1 MICEYS
7 SKYDVSSDR
16 PETSEQHLLKV
27 LLSRRSAWPL
37 VDPAPPED
45 VLNLAFDAALC
56 APDHGNL
63 RPWRFVVIRGAA
75 RTQLGE
81 IFAQAALRRD
91 PLANA
96 ERFRAKATAAPVLI
110 ALGMRIVHGHKVPE
124 IEQTMAVAAAA
135 MNILNALHILG
146 YGGFWA
152 SGKNSY
158 DADVRRALGFHPD
171 DQLAGFVYAGTTKSA
186 AKPSDRPSRAQHV
199 RDWHAPLT
207 CE

>member
-1 MICEYS
+1 MLNEHS
-7 SKYDVSSDR
+7 SR
-16 PETSEQHLLKV
+16 PSEPTSPPDPLVHPALTA

-37 VDPAPPED
+37 LEPAPPQE

-75 RTQLGE
+75 RERLGDV
-81 IFAQAALRRD
+81 FAQAARRRD
-91 PLANA
+91 PHADT

-110 ALGMRIVHGHKVPE
+110 ALGVRIVPGHKVPE
-124 IEQTMAVAAAA
+124 MEQTMAVAAAA
-135 MNILNALHILG
+135 MNILNALHGLG

-158 DADVRRALGFHPD
+158 DAGVRQALGLNPED
-171 DQLAGFVYAGTTKSA
+171 RLAGFLYAGTPKTGAQPVK
-186 AKPSDRPSRAQHV
+186 RPPRAQHV
-199 RDWHAPLT
+199 LEWFGPVN
-207 CE
+207 